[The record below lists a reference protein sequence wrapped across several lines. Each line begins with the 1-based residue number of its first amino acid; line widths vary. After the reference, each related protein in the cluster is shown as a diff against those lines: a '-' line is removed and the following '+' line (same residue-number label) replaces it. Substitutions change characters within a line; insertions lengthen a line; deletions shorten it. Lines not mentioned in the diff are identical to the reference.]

1 MTLNLVVAVESSGR
15 PKPRHGIQPL
25 TMKFWTAKTDSEE
38 DDDDQVEEEND
49 LSTIEFIATAEAEG
63 FSVADL
69 LERQIQMR

>member
-1 MTLNLVVAVESSGR
+1 
-15 PKPRHGIQPL
+15 
-25 TMKFWTAKTDSEE
+25 MKFWTAKTDSEE